1 MKSRELNKKL
11 LELIPEIK
19 PLYEEETSWQEGDDT
34 GSHVVFSDV
43 LFPYL
48 IDNLKKNN
56 EATIHI
62 CFKAIEEI
70 LNLKDDYA
78 DEVIVISILENL
90 SYEEFEFDKMISY
103 MQKNTKKLYEE
114 VVNYE

>member
-48 IDNLKKNN
+48 IDNLKKKN
-56 EATIHI
+56 ETTIHI

-70 LNLKDDYA
+70 LKLKDEYA

-90 SYEEFEFDKMISY
+90 SYEEFEFDKMVSY